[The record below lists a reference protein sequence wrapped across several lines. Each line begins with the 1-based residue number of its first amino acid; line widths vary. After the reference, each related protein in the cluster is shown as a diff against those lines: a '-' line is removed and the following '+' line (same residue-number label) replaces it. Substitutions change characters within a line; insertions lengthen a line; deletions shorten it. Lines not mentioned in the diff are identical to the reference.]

1 MNRNEFIKLLPTELE
16 GKELAE
22 IAENEFNSPEFSHH
36 SFFYGMN
43 TIIEYLKAKFPDFT
57 EDEKFAIELYNKDKL
72 QALKYLMHETGR
84 GLKEANDF
92 LQQNQNP

>member
-1 MNRNEFIKLLPTELE
+1 MNRNEFKNMLPDVEEIEQAAKDKNLNELSPVFVRGAMWALLDCLLP
-16 GKELAE
+16 
-22 IAENEFNSPEFSHH
+22 
-36 SFFYGMN
+36 
-43 TIIEYLKAKFPDFT
+43 KFPDLT

-92 LQQNQNP
+92 LQQNQNQ